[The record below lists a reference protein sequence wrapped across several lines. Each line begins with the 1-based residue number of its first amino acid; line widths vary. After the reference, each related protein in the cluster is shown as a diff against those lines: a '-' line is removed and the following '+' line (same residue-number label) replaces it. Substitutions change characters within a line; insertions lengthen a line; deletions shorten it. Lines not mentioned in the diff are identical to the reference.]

1 MSNQISVA
9 VGGDIFANG
18 RFYADDRP
26 ISPTFDDVT
35 AITGA
40 ADVFFANYEMPLS
53 TRGQPIEKLA
63 NIRADPMIAP
73 DIGRL
78 GLDIV
83 SIANNH
89 MMDYGPEAMADTIA
103 CLDAQGI
110 AHVGAGDR
118 AGRRTGHRR
127 RSRAQDR
134 LPGVHLP
141 GCTRGRGHRREP
153 GRGADPRPVR
163 VRDQSVLAGGGAGR
177 AGDGHDPDVRRRR

>member
-1 MSNQISVA
+1 MTKQVSIA

-18 RFYADDRP
+18 RFYADDGP

-103 CLDAQGI
+103 CLGRS
-110 AHVGAGDR
+110 AGVSS
-118 AGRRTGHRR
+118 R
-127 RSRAQDR
+127 RSRPD
-134 LPGVHLP
+134 HLP
-141 GCTRGRGHRREP
+141 RVWACPRSGS
-153 GRGADPRPVR
+153 PRPRTRWPATLPAMRSTAV
-163 VRDQSVLAGGGAGR
+163 
-177 AGDGHDPDVRRRR
+177 